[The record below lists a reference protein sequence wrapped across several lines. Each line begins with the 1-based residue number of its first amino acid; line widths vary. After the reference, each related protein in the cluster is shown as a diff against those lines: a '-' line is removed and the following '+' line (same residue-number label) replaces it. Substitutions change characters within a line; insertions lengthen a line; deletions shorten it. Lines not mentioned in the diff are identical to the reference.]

1 MCKNRTVERPECTLL
16 KGVYSGREVLSDTY
30 LLTVTSVASYYI
42 YIYIYLT
49 PSQLNVVVLWS
60 SL

>member
-42 YIYIYLT
+42 YIYIYI
-49 PSQLNVVVLWS
+49 
-60 SL
+60 